1 MKDIV
6 FDAVVYVGNETD
18 VEFAI
23 AQSEILKENNKPE
36 IVKRMF
42 RYCQCNKRSTILH
55 TRSEG
60 KYTGCPQKA
69 TISNSN

>member
-23 AQSEILKENNKPE
+23 AQSEILKENNKRE
-36 IVKRMF
+36 NCQKNVK
-42 RYCQCNKRSTILH
+42 
-55 TRSEG
+55 G
-60 KYTGCPQKA
+60 KYIQCVPKRLPFQIQ
-69 TISNSN
+69 ISALIKTLIVVL

>member
-36 IVKRMF
+36 N
-42 RYCQCNKRSTILH
+42 CQKNVSLL
-55 TRSEG
+55 SV
-60 KYTGCPQKA
+60 
-69 TISNSN
+69 